1 MRPLYGWCVGW
12 VEPAPGVL
20 MSVGSGFQRARPA
33 CISRGLPRVYFER
46 KPSMTDIPSLILSAY
61 NWSGERVGWVEG
73 VTRNPT

>member
-1 MRPLYGWCVGW
+1 
-12 VEPAPGVL
+12 
-20 MSVGSGFQRARPA
+20 
-33 CISRGLPRVYFER
+33 VYFEG